1 MHFFTSLF
9 IGLCLVCA
17 IVLWNQVWN
26 QRTNVCLPRLRSCVR
41 PSTVVFSLH
50 SVEQNSMATRSGM
63 RGAQQCTPN
72 TEQGR
77 DQRGLEQR
85 LARLDGSVR
94 SLTLG
99 LRRRACLRRRLALR
113 KCFLTR
119 PQQLITQPRHFNV
132 QPAGTRALAPKL
144 STEAGDLFRASLAQI
159 CSDRGQTR
167 QGKHAEEVQVRESA
181 SQAVLLHV

>member
-85 LARLDGSVR
+85 LARVQEEPEVVARVPRAHTRARACRSDRTAGALPRKAGRR
-94 SLTLG
+94 SLKRRPQPGRRVYLAAYLCAVTADWLQVIIHAHARVMPHPHTHTPMCERG
-99 LRRRACLRRRLALR
+99 QHARRA
-113 KCFLTR
+113 
-119 PQQLITQPRHFNV
+119 
-132 QPAGTRALAPKL
+132 
-144 STEAGDLFRASLAQI
+144 
-159 CSDRGQTR
+159 RG
-167 QGKHAEEVQVRESA
+167 
-181 SQAVLLHV
+181 